1 MRRLIFPA
9 PACMVVLLLA
19 PLRAQNIH
27 ILSVKGD
34 VAVTRG
40 EGDQTIARSTQATLL
55 SGDRIVT
62 GEKSQ
67 VEMELDP
74 SNSLRLGPQV
84 GIRLGEVYPGRSQ
97 VLLDKGSLI
106 WDAQDAASLR
116 VEIQTPS
123 VSIRTDQPGLY
134 SVSVNAKAET
144 EIVTRAGMLEVF
156 APTGSQWVAPGQKLL
171 ARGLPSDPEF
181 RIGNASR
188 WRRLFTLLSNMQL
201 GAVAP
206 SFNSGNGGRSN
217 EKHRVPVHLGNGRGD
232 RGSSHPSPP
241 AGRGHDSGSS
251 HSAPA
256 ASRSASA
263 AAASHSAA
271 ASASHSAPAA
281 SHK

>member
-40 EGDQTIARSTQATLL
+40 GGDQTIARSTLATLVT
-55 SGDRIVT
+55 GDRIVT

-67 VEMELDP
+67 VEIELDP

-84 GIRLGEVYPGRSQ
+84 GIRLGDVYPGRCQ
-97 VLLDKGSLI
+97 ILLDKGSLT
-106 WDAQDAASLR
+106 WQAQDAAAVR
-116 VEIQTPS
+116 IEIQTPS
-123 VSIRTDQPGLY
+123 VSMRTDQPGLY
-134 SVSVNAKAET
+134 SVGVNAKAET
-144 EIVTRAGMLEVF
+144 EIAVREGMLEVY
-156 APTGSQWVAPGQKLL
+156 APTGSQWVGPGQKLM

-181 RIGNASR
+181 RMGAISR
-188 WRRLFTLLSNMQL
+188 WRRLFTVLSNLQL
-201 GAVAP
+201 GAVAS
-206 SFNSGNGGRSN
+206 SFDSGDRGRSK
-217 EKHRVPVHLGNGRGD
+217 EKPRVPVHIGNGRSD
-232 RGSSHPSPP
+232 RGAGHPSPP

-256 ASRSASA
+256 AS
-263 AAASHSAA
+263 HSAA
-271 ASASHSAPAA
+271 ATASAAHSAPAA

>member
-1 MRRLIFPA
+1 
-9 PACMVVLLLA
+9 MVVVGA

-27 ILSVKGD
+27 IVSVKGD
-34 VAVTRG
+34 VAVSRG
-40 EGDQTIARSTQATLL
+40 EGDQAVARSAQATLVT
-55 SGDRIVT
+55 GDRIVT
-62 GEKSQ
+62 AEKSQ
-67 VEMELDP
+67 VELALDAA
-74 SNSLRLGPQV
+74 NSLRLGPEV
-84 GIRLGEVYPGRSQ
+84 GIRLGEVYPGRCQ

-123 VSIRTDQPGLY
+123 VSIRTDQPGLF
-134 SVSVNAKAET
+134 SVGVNAKAET

-188 WRRLFTLLSNMQL
+188 WRRLFTLLSNLQL
-201 GAVAP
+201 GAVAS
-206 SFNSGNGGRSN
+206 SFNSGDGGK
-217 EKHRVPVHLGNGRGD
+217 EKHRVPVHLGNGRTD
-232 RGSSHPSPP
+232 RGSGHPSPP

-251 HSAPA
+251 RSAPA

-281 SHK
+281 SHR